1 MVGGAVVSDAEDM
14 AALEKLLAGHRATL
28 QRVIALAAEP
38 RTDRLTQRMLDVR
51 ADRARLYLR
60 RIEAALKRPVLH
72 PTHGHLGLWGENGL
86 APTIRDLA
94 SSAEFQA
101 SYVPFEMK
109 ELPDGRHQVAA

>member
-1 MVGGAVVSDAEDM
+1 MTSDAEDM
-14 AALEKLLAGHRATL
+14 AELETLLAGHRATL
-28 QRVIALAAEP
+28 QRVIDLAAEP

-51 ADRARLYLR
+51 AKRARFYLR
-60 RIEAALKRPVLH
+60 RIEVALKRPVLH

-101 SYVPFEMK
+101 SYVPFEFK
-109 ELPDGRHQVAA
+109 TLGDGREQVAA